1 MGKCLNRK
9 IIASGF
15 TINNSV
21 WEKQGRKNCPEEN
34 RKSLIVSLLY
44 NVCFLSI
51 ILLCF
56 QIRYETNDDL
66 SMATIANMGEEH
78 LIYINIVIG
87 YLLKF
92 LWNISAVIPWY
103 PLLEVVSIFFAN
115 VFIEYVLLRNIK

>member
-92 LWNISAVIPWY
+92 LWNISAIITWCQ
-103 PLLEVVSIFFAN
+103 LLELMIIYFDN
-115 VFIEYVLLRNIK
+115 LYIENLLFCS

>member
-21 WEKQGRKNCPEEN
+21 WEKQGRKELLKEEN

-78 LIYINIVIG
+78 LIYIQYCYRLFVEVFMEHICGNSVVST
-87 YLLKF
+87 F
-92 LWNISAVIPWY
+92 R
-103 PLLEVVSIFFAN
+103 VVSIFLPMF
-115 VFIEYVLLRNIK
+115 FISMYYYET